1 MRTIA
6 RLTISPAEPT
16 NELLNAIRARAERIC
31 PLECGHR
38 QIEKDGRCIAK
49 RCPSGV
55 ELDDDGDC
63 IWRRRTATRHETYQ
77 DEDRPRVRSQEAE
90 RRARVA
96 PR

>member
-1 MRTIA
+1 MQTIA
-6 RLTISPAEPT
+6 PLTISPAEPT
-16 NELLNAIRARAERIC
+16 NELLNAIRARSERIC

-49 RCPSGV
+49 RCSSGFAV
-55 ELDDDGDC
+55 DDDGDC
-63 IWRRRTATRHETYQ
+63 IFRRRTATRHET
-77 DEDRPRVRSQEAE
+77 DEDKDRPRVRLHEPK